1 MNSRNYLKTTLLL
14 ATMSAIVLLIGS
26 RFAGGAYLP
35 LALAFAV
42 LMNGIAYFFSDKIAI
57 LSARAKPV
65 TEAEFPE
72 LYRIVRGLAGR
83 AGMPM
88 PRLYVSPS
96 QQPNAFAT
104 AACLGHPA
112 DPDLARAR
120 GRARP
125 RAVAREEPGHPD
137 LVGGRDHGRDHHVPG
152 APGLVH
158 PTRWRRQGPE
168 PARRAGAGDPW
179 ADRRAGDPDGGDP
192 QSRVR
197 RRFLGCGA
205 DRRSARAGQRPAQD
219 RGLLARNAAG
229 DHEPVHRAPVHL
241 QPLQGWRR
249 AGQAV
254 LHPPADSRARRP
266 ARGDGLR
273 PTQAALTV
281 DRPAPSRGRRR
292 RPGRD
297 LAQTGLAVTSWRR
310 SARKLCS
317 AALVASSR

>member
-104 AACLGHPA
+104 GRSPKHAAVAVTQGILPILTSRELEGVLAHELSHVKNRDILISSVA
-112 DPDLARAR
+112 ATMGAIIMFLARLAWFIPL
-120 GRARP
+120 G
-125 RAVAREEPGHPD
+125 
-137 LVGGRDHGRDHHVPG
+137 
-152 APGLVH
+152 
-158 PTRWRRQGPE
+158 
-168 PARRAGAGDPW
+168 
-179 ADRRAGDPDGGDP
+179 GGDRDRNP
-192 QSRVR
+192 LAELALVILGPIAALVIQMAVTRSRE
-197 RRFLGCGA
+197 FGA
-205 DRRSARAGQRPAQD
+205 DSSG
-219 RGLLARNAAG
+219 
-229 DHEPVHRAPVHL
+229 
-241 QPLQGWRR
+241 
-249 AGQAV
+249 
-254 LHPPADSRARRP
+254 
-266 ARGDGLR
+266 
-273 PTQAALTV
+273 AALTA
-281 DRPAPSRGRRR
+281 DPLALASALRKIEACSRGTQ
-292 RPGRD
+292 PATTSPSTAHLFISNPFKGG
-297 LAQTGLAVTSWRR
+297 AGLARLFSTHPPTAERV
-310 SARKLCS
+310 ARLEAMAYDPHK
-317 AALVASSR
+317 RP